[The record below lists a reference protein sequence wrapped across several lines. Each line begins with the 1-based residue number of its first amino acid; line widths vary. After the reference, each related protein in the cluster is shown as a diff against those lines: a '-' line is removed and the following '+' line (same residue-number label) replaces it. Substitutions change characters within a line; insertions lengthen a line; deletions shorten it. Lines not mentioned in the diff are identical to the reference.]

1 MLSQERRAGRSARA
15 TARHPRSRRTLDF
28 SATERNG
35 RSDRRAAGFTDGAI
49 CVQRLDDSLNSAIH
63 TRYRSSRR
71 SSSMHEPRGPPLKV
85 VVLQYSRHA
94 RIPTGRS
101 NERLN
106 EGAREGPPSKAG
118 GAEDPVFDGLLSSSP
133 GVEPRPTPSA
143 PTSARPAH
151 REPAIVGATVHG
163 RRTLRERE
171 HSR

>member
-1 MLSQERRAGRSARA
+1 
-15 TARHPRSRRTLDF
+15 
-28 SATERNG
+28 
-35 RSDRRAAGFTDGAI
+35 
-49 CVQRLDDSLNSAIH
+49 
-63 TRYRSSRR
+63 
-71 SSSMHEPRGPPLKV
+71 MHEPRGPPLKV

-163 RRTLRERE
+163 RRTLRGESILGNDPSAGSPTKTLLRLLLPLSDQVRFDFFKNTHRSAGCE
-171 HSR
+171 TYFRHDHSNP